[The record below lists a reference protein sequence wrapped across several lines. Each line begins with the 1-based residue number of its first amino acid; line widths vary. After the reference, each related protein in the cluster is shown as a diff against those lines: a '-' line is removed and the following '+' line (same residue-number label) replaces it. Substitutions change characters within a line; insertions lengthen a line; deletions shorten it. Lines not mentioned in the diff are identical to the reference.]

1 MMNRFNTIKEIET
14 EYQQLNV
21 AKYKLNVFFEMFLE
35 KFDSKLN
42 KGDKKTNPHWKL
54 YNEKFSEYEE
64 LQRGINYTKYL
75 LKQKGYDV

>member
-1 MMNRFNTIKEIET
+1 MNRFNTIEELET
-14 EYQQLNV
+14 EYHQLSV
-21 AKYKLNVFFEMFLE
+21 AKYKLNVFFDLFLE

-54 YNEKFSEYEE
+54 YNDKFVEYEE
-64 LQRGINYTKYL
+64 LERGIKYTKYL